1 MEQQHSN
8 HDDKRRAI
16 TSTDIV
22 RAYQANPRISKA
34 IACRLAELTAERKQ
48 CDVFTLEYIVAEEF
62 ARYASGQTYS
72 YDDYKEVG
80 ND

>member
-1 MEQQHSN
+1 MN
-8 HDDKRRAI
+8 HYGHDDDKRRAI

-34 IACRLAELTAERKQ
+34 IACRLSEMTAEQER
-48 CDVFTLEYIVAEEF
+48 CDVFTLEYIVAEES
-62 ARYASGQTYS
+62 ARYAAGQNYE
-72 YDDYKEVG
+72 YYKEVG

>member
-1 MEQQHSN
+1 MENHD

-22 RAYQANPRISKA
+22 KAYEQNPRISKA
-34 IACRLAELTAERKQ
+34 IACRLSEMTAEREQ
-48 CDVFTLEYIVAEEF
+48 CDVFTLEYIIAEETVRN
-62 ARYASGQTYS
+62 ARGELYQYNH
-72 YDDYKEVG
+72 YKEVG

>member
-1 MEQQHSN
+1 MEQHSN

-22 RAYQANPRISKA
+22 RAYEENPRISKA
-34 IACRLAELTAERKQ
+34 IACRLSEMTAEREQ
-48 CDVFTLEYIVAEEF
+48 CDVFTLEYIVAEES
-62 ARYASGQTYS
+62 ARHAAGQTYS
-72 YDDYKEVG
+72 YDHYKEVG